1 MFIKKNFRILKP
13 LEAEMS
19 LSRDKTLEGIEK
31 VSKKRE
37 KYEEEFVIMKEMIKK
52 PFETET

>member
-1 MFIKKNFRILKP
+1 
-13 LEAEMS
+13 MS

-37 KYEEEFVIMKEMIKK
+37 KYEEEFEIMKEMIKK